1 MCGRRFD
8 GKNTN
13 KLSFRNEK
21 LEYLVILNV
30 QGYGQAVPLVFFP
43 KLIDWL
49 AVAMPYVRNV
59 QFSMV
64 AKITQ

>member
-1 MCGRRFD
+1 MDVAGVLTE
-8 GKNTN
+8 KNTN

-49 AVAMPYVRNV
+49 AIAMYVQSSLV
-59 QFSMV
+59 T
-64 AKITQ
+64 KITQ

>member
-1 MCGRRFD
+1 MDVAGVLTE
-8 GKNTN
+8 KNTN

-49 AVAMPYVRNV
+49 AVAMPYVMYNPV
-59 QFSMV
+59 W
-64 AKITQ
+64 